1 MFRYHI
7 IIEYDGTDFRGW
19 QIQKR
24 GKTIQGTIQDNIS
37 KLLKEKITIF
47 GSGRTDAGVHAMGQS
62 AHFDCKNQIKNLD
75 RFLISINHF
84 FEIVIKAKAI

>member
-37 KLLKEKITIF
+37 KLLKEKIIIF
-47 GSGRTDAGVHAMGQS
+47 GSGTDAGVHAMGQS
-62 AHFDCKNQIKNLD
+62 AHFDCKNQIKT
-75 RFLISINHF
+75 LIGFYS
-84 FEIVIKAKAI
+84 

>member
-1 MFRYHI
+1 MFRYQI

-37 KLLKEKITIF
+37 KLLKEKIIIIWF
-47 GSGRTDAGVHAMGQS
+47 R
-62 AHFDCKNQIKNLD
+62 
-75 RFLISINHF
+75 
-84 FEIVIKAKAI
+84 